1 MVTSY
6 STIAADVEAEQPLVN
21 NAPKRNAKL
30 LVGSAAAADGDPA
43 IRRYQV
49 HQGRGVPGKRRCGAA
64 PAVEPHRRVDAGAA
78 ADAWNCDV

>member
-30 LVGSAAAADGDPA
+30 
-43 IRRYQV
+43 
-49 HQGRGVPGKRRCGAA
+49 
-64 PAVEPHRRVDAGAA
+64 
-78 ADAWNCDV
+78 